1 MEDGFFYN
9 GLNVTGIVYGTSFS
23 STSDARLK
31 KIIKIGFLKNA
42 NLFEKFAI
50 TTNCNNI
57 QKALNKSKIIILR

>member
-1 MEDGFFYN
+1 MSQNHNFKKILILKFN
-9 GLNVTGIVYGTSFS
+9 
-23 STSDARLK
+23 LK